1 MVDDGLSGSVFIN
14 YHVRNRNSYSLDSLC
29 IAMYND
35 WDVENPGNNQCVWI
49 DSLGLGVTAGEAFR
63 KRYVGTQILGAI
75 EPQFF
80 AIDALPS
87 EAGNNINLFDGF
99 SLAEKWK
106 TMSNGIARSQA
117 GALGNNVVQV
127 SGAKL
132 RNMQAGETRKIA
144 FAYVFADSLPELIKR
159 AQANRAF
166 FRQQNTSPSPEVR
179 NSSLCLGDTIAILPE
194 TAITNLAVYP
204 DSISSQPV
212 FTGPDFSGKV
222 FSDSVLYVAGRDSL
236 FEGPRRIWNWRA
248 FTKPNAGFSI
258 NFVLS
263 GDTVILNYSVQFSA
277 TADSSVGNWYY
288 DGSFIS
294 GSYGLDTLDFYFNP
308 FDSIQEICL
317 EKLDTN
323 TGCSSRFCRTFRVFL
338 VTNLKNLANRNEIF
352 YQLKP
357 GNLLEISAIREGKM
371 ELLDLQGRK
380 LISSSIRVGINQVEC
395 RGIPQGIYLL
405 KIRSAAGVFVKRVQF
420 PGE

>member
-1 MVDDGLSGSVFIN
+1 
-14 YHVRNRNSYSLDSLC
+14 
-29 IAMYND
+29 
-35 WDVENPGNNQCVWI
+35 
-49 DSLGLGVTAGEAFR
+49 
-63 KRYVGTQILGAI
+63 
-75 EPQFF
+75 
-80 AIDALPS
+80 
-87 EAGNNINLFDGF
+87 LFDGF

-106 TMSNGIARSQA
+106 TMSNGLARVQA
-117 GALGNNVVQV
+117 GVLGNNVVQV

-166 FRQQNTSPSPEVR
+166 FRKQNTSPSPEVR
-179 NSSLCLGDTIAILPE
+179 SGSLCLGDTIAILPE
-194 TAITNLAVYP
+194 TAITNLAVYS

-222 FSDSVLYVAGRDSL
+222 FSDSVLFVAGRDSL
-236 FEGPRRIWNWRA
+236 FEGPRRIWNWKA
-248 FTKPNAGFSI
+248 FAKPNAGFAI
-258 NFVLS
+258 NFVLP

-277 TADSSVGNWYY
+277 TADSAVGQWYY
-288 DGSFIS
+288 DGSVIP

-357 GNLLEISAIREGKM
+357 GNLLEISAIREGEM

-405 KIRSAAGVFVKRVQF
+405 KIRSTAGVYCKRVHI